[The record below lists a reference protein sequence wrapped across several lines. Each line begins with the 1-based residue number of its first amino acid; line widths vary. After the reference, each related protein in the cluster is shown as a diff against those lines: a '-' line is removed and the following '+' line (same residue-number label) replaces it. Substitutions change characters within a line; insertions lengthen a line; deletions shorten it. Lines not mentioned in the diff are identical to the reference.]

1 MSRKVKSAVLWT
13 VIAVL
18 VIGVSMGGTYAIYE
32 AVRTGTA
39 MKAEKRISEQK
50 ERENE
55 EKARKEEERKKK
67 EAERLSQTAETAREK
82 LNTALGLLGKS
93 VIRSRNEETLR
104 RSAEAASSESD
115 ISRMDDIT
123 RLIAGLYSYS
133 GGLAEGTLTTLM
145 SLHSDDASYYDE
157 QTSAQRTESA
167 ERIKAL
173 ISDGDYR
180 KAYAEETSLKKAL
193 DAYDQEKKNEEEQ
206 KRKAESF
213 LSKSG
218 TFEDGTIYY
227 SDRDSFMKAY
237 ASFASQQEDAVYQKS
252 FAPIDWDGAQ
262 TKGRLVSPEG
272 AETKVYAYVP
282 DVRKIPAGSTQS
294 QQTETDGQTDGTV
307 QSEQETPQ
315 QEDTDTEA

>member
-133 GGLAEGTLTTLM
+133 GSLAEGTLTTLM

-218 TFEDGTIYY
+218 TFEDGRSRRMPYTR
-227 SDRDSFMKAY
+227 SRLPQLTGTAPRRREDSCHR
-237 ASFASQQEDAVYQKS
+237 
-252 FAPIDWDGAQ
+252 
-262 TKGRLVSPEG
+262 KGRKRRSTPMFRMSGKDLPE
-272 AETKVYAYVP
+272 AHSHSRWKQTARRTARFSRSRRHHS
-282 DVRKIPAGSTQS
+282 RKTLILKH
-294 QQTETDGQTDGTV
+294 
-307 QSEQETPQ
+307 
-315 QEDTDTEA
+315 EA